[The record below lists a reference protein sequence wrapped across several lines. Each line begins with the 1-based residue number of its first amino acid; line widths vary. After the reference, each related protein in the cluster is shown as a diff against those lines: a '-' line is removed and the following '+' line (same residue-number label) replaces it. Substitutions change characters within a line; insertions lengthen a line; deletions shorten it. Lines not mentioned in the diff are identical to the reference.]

1 MFLGSLLSYH
11 SYASRPVLGRWSYPF
26 LAVVLGAAGVWLAA
40 LVATARAGWRR
51 AGRPVREPAAAAL
64 LDLALLTW
72 GMAYLV
78 GTVDAPA
85 TAARILDVD
94 LFGSVSPLAA
104 LLEWV
109 ALAALAAAA
118 GSLVLHRLA
127 PEWANPALSLA
138 ALVVLTVAGE
148 GVARVKVVAVPA
160 TAGFPTYSDALW
172 YRRHVQLNREG
183 FRDREHAA
191 LPEPGTRRC
200 LVVGDSYAFGVGI
213 DRIDDRFGEQLG
225 TRLEAVTGARWEVI
239 NASRPDIH
247 SLHEIAL
254 LQRMLPLRP
263 DVVVLVYVFNDIDYL
278 RPVTERT
285 VVTEAPRTLLQRLH
299 PVRVLFT
306 NSYLFQEL
314 YMRVR
319 LLAWR
324 RAAQAGRIGD
334 AYADSAALTAH
345 IGDLAR
351 FVSLARGAGAV
362 VGIVPFDHAATL
374 VPAFRSRDERFVS
387 RARTAGLPVWPVDG
401 AFAGLAF
408 SQLTVNGLDGHPNEL
423 ADRLAA
429 EAVVG
434 PLVAALERR

>member
-1 MFLGSLLSYH
+1 MGRTRG
-11 SYASRPVLGRWSYPF
+11 ARRRRRERRPPQAGARMGESGAVARGAGGPDRGRRRPGPRQGHRGAGDGRIPHLF
-26 LAVVLGAAGVWLAA
+26 RRAVVSAACSH
-40 LVATARAGWRR
+40 T
-51 AGRPVREPAAAAL
+51 
-64 LDLALLTW
+64 
-72 GMAYLV
+72 
-78 GTVDAPA
+78 
-85 TAARILDVD
+85 
-94 LFGSVSPLAA
+94 
-104 LLEWV
+104 
-109 ALAALAAAA
+109 
-118 GSLVLHRLA
+118 
-127 PEWANPALSLA
+127 
-138 ALVVLTVAGE
+138 
-148 GVARVKVVAVPA
+148 
-160 TAGFPTYSDALW
+160 
-172 YRRHVQLNREG
+172 
-183 FRDREHAA
+183 
-191 LPEPGTRRC
+191 
-200 LVVGDSYAFGVGI
+200 FGVGI

-225 TRLEAVTGARWEVI
+225 ARLEAVTGARWEVI
-239 NASRPDIH
+239 NVSRPDIH

-324 RAAQAGRIGD
+324 RAAQAGRMCD
-334 AYADSAALTAH
+334 AYADNAPLTAP

-387 RARTAGLPVWPVDG
+387 RARTAGLPLWPGDG
-401 AFAGLAF
+401 GFAGLAF
-408 SQLTVNGLDGHPNEL
+408 SQRSEEHTSEL
-423 ADRLAA
+423 PSLAYLVCRL
-429 EAVVG
+429 
-434 PLVAALERR
+434 